1 VKTPSWQRYY
11 EGTHIYVPLHSS
23 KYLELMLIDLQLPL
37 LLLLICNKI
46 NVTIAK
52 WRGGFCA
59 KLSTC
64 AWRGLQRVSTWH
76 LTLPRKK
83 HLVESGEV
91 KQAFDLMAALQ
102 WSQFVSDEGG
112 DNYASTVKWCFT
124 SASNENKS
132 WRGDIIR
139 NVIRQLELYQ
149 DKGTLKW
156 QLWRELEPPTVG
168 FRILHPYNPS
178 VMQSYLVAQI
188 NG

>member
-1 VKTPSWQRYY
+1 LSKSKNGAIFGNTASKEIGFRNTMLSQCAVHAEPMLTLEIFTSAHPNISLSRLSSSVS
-11 EGTHIYVPLHSS
+11 GT
-23 KYLELMLIDLQLPL
+23 
-37 LLLLICNKI
+37 
-46 NVTIAK
+46 
-52 WRGGFCA
+52 R
-59 KLSTC
+59 
-64 AWRGLQRVSTWH
+64 H

-149 DKGTLKW
+149 DKEHFEMAAVT
-156 QLWRELEPPTVG
+156 
-168 FRILHPYNPS
+168 
-178 VMQSYLVAQI
+178 
-188 NG
+188 